1 MKGKSV
7 RLMKLTTLCYIEND
21 DSYLMMY
28 RNKKNKDQSQG
39 KWLGV
44 GGKLEEGE
52 SPEECV
58 LREVFEETGLRLTSF
73 TSRGV
78 ITFISDIWEDEL
90 MFMFTADAYEGDIN
104 KTCDEGELAWIKKS
118 EIMNLNLWEGDRNF
132 LQDLIDGKPLVNMKL
147 TYEGDKLVSCEKYYD

>member
-1 MKGKSV
+1 
-7 RLMKLTTLCYIEND
+7 MKLTTLCYIEHE
-21 DSYLMMY
+21 DSYLMLY
-28 RNKKNKDQSQG
+28 RNKKNEDQSKG

-58 LREVFEETGLRLTSF
+58 LREVFEETGLKLKGF

-78 ITFISDIWEDEL
+78 ITFFSDIWEDEL
-90 MFMFTADAYEGDIN
+90 MFMFTADEFEGDITKACN
-104 KTCDEGELAWIKKS
+104 EGELAWIKKADVMS
-118 EIMNLNLWEGDRNF
+118 LNLWEGDRYF